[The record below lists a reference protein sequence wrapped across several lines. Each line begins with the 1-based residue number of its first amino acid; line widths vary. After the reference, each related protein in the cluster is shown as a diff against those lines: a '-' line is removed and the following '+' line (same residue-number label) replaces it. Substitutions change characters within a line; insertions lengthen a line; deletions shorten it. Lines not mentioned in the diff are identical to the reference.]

1 MLPHFKWPLRTMFWH
16 ATARRRPAKSHTER
30 TDAVRLGEI
39 VMPILGKLVPV
50 DTQTMER
57 SMHIPQERPW
67 PTIDLAEL
75 RFGIAFGSSVEELAD
90 FLQRDVEDVRQK
102 WAAEVQRSS
111 EASDDP
117 SETYETVSCP
127 ACRQTSSIR

>member
-1 MLPHFKWPLRTMFWH
+1 
-16 ATARRRPAKSHTER
+16 
-30 TDAVRLGEI
+30 
-39 VMPILGKLVPV
+39 MPILGKLVPV

-90 FLQRDVEDVRQK
+90 LLQRRGRRQTK
-102 WAAEVQRSS
+102 MGSRSS
-111 EASDDP
+111 TICDEGLRRPMTHPRRKLPGVLAHLVNPMTGRVIGSQAS
-117 SETYETVSCP
+117 
-127 ACRQTSSIR
+127 